1 MRLAYL
7 STDPGISFGG
17 AKGAAVHLGEIV
29 AALAG
34 EGTDV
39 LVLVSAIEPGTT
51 VPAGVAVEVL
61 PGPGK
66 AASATDRVAY
76 QPALAEWLAGRLRE
90 FSVQALYE
98 RLALYSDAGS
108 VAARM
113 LGVPYLLELN
123 APLRDEAARYRTLD
137 DPGAAERLESSTLDG
152 ADLVLAVSPP
162 LAEYA
167 AARGA
172 RRLEVLQNAAAVER
186 YMPRHQWSDDPVA
199 VFAGTLRPWHGIETI
214 AAAWRVLGA
223 SAPPLLV
230 VGEGPSGAL
239 LDGLPA
245 RFTGHVP
252 PQSVPA
258 LLAEADIG
266 LAPYGPNTPRYFSPI
281 KLFEYLAAGLA
292 TVVADL
298 PATRAVVGP
307 DTAVLIAAGDA
318 EALAAAIAA
327 LCHDRSMRERLG
339 RNGRAL
345 VEGAHT
351 WRHRARRILQ
361 LATEL
366 AEQGGE
372 LTPVE
377 ARA

>member
-17 AKGAAVHLGEIV
+17 AKGAAVHLGEV
-29 AALAG
+29 VTALAA
-34 EGTDV
+34 EGTEV
-39 LVLVSAIEPGTT
+39 LVLVSAIEAGTT
-51 VPAGVAVEVL
+51 VPAGVTLEVL

-66 AASATDRVAY
+66 SASAAERVCY
-76 QPALAEWLAGRLRE
+76 QPALAQWLTGRLQE
-90 FSVQALYE
+90 FSVDVLYE
-98 RLALYSDAGS
+98 RLALYADGGS
-108 VAARM
+108 AAARR
-113 LGVPYLLELN
+113 LGVPHIVELN
-123 APLRDEAARYRTLD
+123 SPLLDEAARYRTLD
-137 DPGAAERLESSTLDG
+137 DPGAAARLESSTLGG

-167 AARGA
+167 ATRGA
-172 RRLEVLQNAAAVER
+172 RRVEVLQNAAAIER
-186 YMPRHQWSDDPVA
+186 FAPRTQWSDDPVA
-199 VFAGTLRPWHGIETI
+199 VFAGTLRPWHGAETI
-214 AAAWRVLGA
+214 AAAWRLLGA
-223 SAPPLLV
+223 SAPTLLV
-230 VGEGPSGAL
+230 VGDGPSRGL
-239 LDGLPA
+239 LEGLPA
-245 RFTGHVP
+245 RFTGQVS

-258 LLAEADIG
+258 LLATAEIG
-266 LAPYGPNTPRYFSPI
+266 LAPYGTNTPRYFSPI

-307 DTAVLIAAGDA
+307 DTAVLIPAGDA
-318 EALAAAIAA
+318 EALAAAVTA
-327 LCHDRSMRERLG
+327 LCHDRPMRERLG

-351 WRHRARRILQ
+351 WRHRARRIMQ

-366 AEQGGE
+366 T
-372 LTPVE
+372 LVE